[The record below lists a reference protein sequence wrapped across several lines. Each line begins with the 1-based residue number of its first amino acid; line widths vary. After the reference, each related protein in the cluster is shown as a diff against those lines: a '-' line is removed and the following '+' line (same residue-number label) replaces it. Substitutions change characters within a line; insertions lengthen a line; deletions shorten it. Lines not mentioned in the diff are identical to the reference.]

1 MIIKTAQKWAV
12 FHFNQHLTVKKCARV
27 INFIKKFISL
37 QKRKKEQQKRT
48 RDVAYI

>member
-12 FHFNQHLTVKKCARV
+12 FYFNQYLTVKKCARV
-27 INFIKKFISL
+27 INFIKKIVSL